1 MPKFVDAI
9 VKATGKRQSI
19 PAHWLKHP
27 VLGVPFAGLEPS
39 TVPDDIVVHLSVDTS
54 GFVAGLKRAALAA
67 DIADLKTRSVPDLVD
82 YAAEF
87 GVDLGG
93 ATKKAQIVE
102 AIVAHFTATPSSPA
116 PASQATESTEAKPAQ
131 NTEE

>member
-27 VLGVPFAGLEPS
+27 VLGVPFAGLEPT
-39 TVPDDIVVHLSVDTS
+39 TVPDDIVVPVD
-54 GFVAGLKRAALAA
+54 ALAD
-67 DIADLKTRSVPDLVD
+67 DIADLEARSVPALVD

-93 ATKKAQIVE
+93 ATKKPQIVK